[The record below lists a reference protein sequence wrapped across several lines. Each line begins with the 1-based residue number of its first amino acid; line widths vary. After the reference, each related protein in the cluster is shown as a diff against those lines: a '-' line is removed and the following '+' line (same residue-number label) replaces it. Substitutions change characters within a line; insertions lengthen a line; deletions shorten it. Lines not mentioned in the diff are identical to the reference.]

1 VACSASFQHGFGPA
15 LAIAKGRAPAMSN
28 PAMLS
33 RRRDEPSGH
42 ATMTRQDASIPTL
55 DRNWPLVAAGA
66 LLGCVGVGV
75 LFSLAVLLQPMG
87 SATGWSRTGLSAAMT
102 LAFLA
107 SGFAGFGW
115 GALSDR
121 VGPRPVVL
129 AGSVLLGLALL
140 LASRATTLLQFQLAF
155 GGLLGVAVA
164 SFFAPVIAATAAS
177 FERRRNLAVS
187 LVSAGVGVA
196 PMTMSPL
203 VAWLLTQVGWRETLL
218 VLGVLAWAL
227 TLPAAWFVR
236 AAPMPAV
243 AAADGTPGASMTMA
257 QALRSTP
264 FIVLAL
270 AFFACCAAHSG
281 PIFHTV
287 SYAVGCGLPVTT
299 AVTIYSMEGA
309 AGLSGRLLFGVL
321 GDRFGA
327 KPVLVTGLAVQAVA
341 AVSYL
346 AVDQLGGFY
355 VVALVFGMAYGG
367 TMPLYASLAREAFPP
382 RILGGVIGAMTLLSG
397 FGMALG
403 PLFGGWLFDRYGSY
417 AWMYVGSLM
426 LGLAAAGIVTRFPRT
441 PAPGSGNG
449 RGMDGAAALDHG
461 RTVIG

>member
-1 VACSASFQHGFGPA
+1 M
-15 LAIAKGRAPAMSN
+15 APQADSTAM
-28 PAMLS
+28 A
-33 RRRDEPSGH
+33 
-42 ATMTRQDASIPTL
+42 

-66 LLGCVGVGV
+66 VLGCVGVGV

-164 SFFAPVIAATAAS
+164 SFFAPVIAATATS

-203 VAWLLTQVGWRETLL
+203 VAWLLTHVGWRETLL
-218 VLGVLAWAL
+218 VLGLLAWAL

-236 AAPMPAV
+236 AAPMPA
-243 AAADGTPGASMTMA
+243 AAADGASAASMTMA

-309 AGLSGRLLFGVL
+309 AGLGGRLLFGVL

-355 VVALVFGMAYGG
+355 AVALVFGMAYGG

-417 AWMYVGSLM
+417 AWMYAGSLM
-426 LGLAAAGIVTRFPRT
+426 LGLAAAGIVTRFPRKAT
-441 PAPGSGNG
+441 PGDGG
-449 RGMDGAAALDHG
+449 RRAIRAGTAAS
-461 RTVIG
+461 VP